1 MVAAQIVI
9 RFDLLKN
16 LFISHNLNLIM
27 ENLQLREHANNSDSL
42 NNSQILLQKMFS
54 LQTLAND
61 SSEDS
66 YERLLNKSSVLN
78 CSSLQ
83 SCTQE
88 QNSTQVECNSGII
101 LNLFE
106 DPRSKEINI
115 VYTLKIFDLLSLENL
130 TITYHYLCV

>member
-27 ENLQLREHANNSDSL
+27 ENLQVREHANNSDSL

-61 SSEDS
+61 SSEDG

-78 CSSLQ
+78 CSRLQ
-83 SCTQE
+83 SCTLE
-88 QNSTQVECNSGII
+88 QNSTQVECNSSII